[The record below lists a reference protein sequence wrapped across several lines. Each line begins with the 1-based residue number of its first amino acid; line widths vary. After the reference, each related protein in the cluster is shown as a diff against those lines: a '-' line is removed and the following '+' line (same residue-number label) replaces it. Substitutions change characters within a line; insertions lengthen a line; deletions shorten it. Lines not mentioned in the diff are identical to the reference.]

1 MHKQKMVILAS
12 LAILVL
18 AGHGVA
24 RADKGGNRTQLAAVP
39 SVNLGLGVAA
49 AVVPNVGLPAGALND
64 TGRINSVNSASRA
77 GLVPPGK
84 IEEPNRIAS
93 KGKSAEAA
101 EKLASSAKASN
112 RAASAPETKL
122 SQLPTCR

>member
-1 MHKQKMVILAS
+1 MDKRVPIILAL
-12 LAILVL
+12 LAILTL

-24 RADKGGNRTQLAAVP
+24 RAEKGGNRAQPAAVP
-39 SVNLGLGVAA
+39 SVNLGLGVPE
-49 AVVPNVGLPAGALND
+49 AVVTNVGLPAGALNAP
-64 TGRINSVNSASRA
+64 GRTNSASLA

-84 IEEPNRIAS
+84 IKEPNPIAS
-93 KGKSAEAA
+93 KEKSAETA

-112 RAASAPETKL
+112 RAASDPEANL